1 MARYTQPKTK
11 LMRKVGTD
19 LSLKSNPLKT
29 AKRINIL
36 PGFHG
41 RRGRRKVSDYGLQ
54 LLEKQKV
61 KMLYGIL
68 EKQFRNYFEAAA
80 STDEITG
87 TALLISLETRLDN
100 VIYRLGMAPTRA
112 AARQI
117 VSHGNA
123 IVNDKKISIPSYHVK
138 VGDVITLTDR
148 AAKIPYIAQLI
159 KEKAQGISPWL
170 ERKLH
175 VGKVVRLPERED
187 IVEDIK
193 EQLIV
198 EYYSK

>member
-19 LSLKSNPLKT
+19 LSLKSNPLKV
-29 AKRINIL
+29 ARRINVL

-41 RRGRRKVSDYGLQ
+41 RRGRRKVSDYGQQ

-61 KMLYGIL
+61 KFLYGIL

-80 STDEITG
+80 STKEITG
-87 TALLISLETRLDN
+87 TALLVSLETRLDN

-112 AARQI
+112 AARQL

-123 IVNDKKISIPSYHVK
+123 KVNDKKISIPSYHVE
-138 VGDVITLTDR
+138 VGDVISLTER
-148 AAKIPYIAQLI
+148 ATKIPYIAELLKQ
-159 KEKAQGISPWL
+159 KDKGISPWL
-170 ERKLH
+170 ERKQNF
-175 VGKVVRLPERED
+175 GKIARMPERED
-187 IVEDIK
+187 IVEDIN